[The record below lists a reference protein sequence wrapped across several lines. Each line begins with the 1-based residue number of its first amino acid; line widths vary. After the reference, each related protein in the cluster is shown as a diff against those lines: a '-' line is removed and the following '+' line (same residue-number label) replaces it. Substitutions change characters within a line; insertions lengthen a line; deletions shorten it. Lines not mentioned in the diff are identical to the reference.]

1 MKFPS
6 AASTAAFAGLL
17 LLVPTAYGAEYFDCG
32 NGVIFPYSQVL
43 QFAGGATRGRRA
55 SGDPEPPNGDRHKTR
70 KFSRVPS
77 SGVITT
83 YLLQVDRQDSS
94 ITLFELRSGQ
104 WSECGYI
111 DNFQHDPAWRTDLYT
126 T

>member
-77 SGVITT
+77 SG
-83 YLLQVDRQDSS
+83 DSS
-94 ITLFELRSGQ
+94 INLFELRSGQ